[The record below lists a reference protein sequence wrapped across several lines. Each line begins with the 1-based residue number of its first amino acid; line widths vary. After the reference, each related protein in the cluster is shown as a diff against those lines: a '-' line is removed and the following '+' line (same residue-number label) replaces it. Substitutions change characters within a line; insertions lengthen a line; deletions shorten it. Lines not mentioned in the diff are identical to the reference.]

1 MKKKY
6 DTLLFDVDDTLLDFG
21 AAETQA
27 LGKLFN
33 DLGIELDAEIEASYK
48 SYNQSLWK
56 KLEVGSITRK
66 QLLATRFPSLKNSEH
81 KLYVVSNGNLDVQNR
96 RLRDSGFGDYFEQI
110 FISEKMGVKKPDKE
124 FFDVVERSIEGFV
137 PERAVVIGD
146 SLTSDIK
153 GANNAGLDS
162 VWFNPNGSRNETENK
177 PTYEVKNL
185 NEINK
190 LV

>member
-66 QLLATRFPSLKNSEH
+66 QLLATRFPTFFKKYFS
-81 KLYVVSNGNLDVQNR
+81 LDVDADVLTPKYMNYLSMGHEEVCGAR
-96 RLRDSGFGDYFEQI
+96 RL
-110 FISEKMGVKKPDKE
+110 
-124 FFDVVERSIEGFV
+124 
-137 PERAVVIGD
+137 
-146 SLTSDIK
+146 
-153 GANNAGLDS
+153 
-162 VWFNPNGSRNETENK
+162 
-177 PTYEVKNL
+177 
-185 NEINK
+185 
-190 LV
+190 

>member
-66 QLLATRFPSLKNSEH
+66 QLLATRFPTFFKKYFSLDVDADVLTPKYMNYLSMGHEEVCGARQLLTSLKNSEH

-110 FISEKMGVKKPDKE
+110 FIS
-124 FFDVVERSIEGFV
+124 
-137 PERAVVIGD
+137 
-146 SLTSDIK
+146 
-153 GANNAGLDS
+153 
-162 VWFNPNGSRNETENK
+162 
-177 PTYEVKNL
+177 
-185 NEINK
+185 
-190 LV
+190 

>member
-56 KLEVGSITRK
+56 KLE
-66 QLLATRFPSLKNSEH
+66 
-81 KLYVVSNGNLDVQNR
+81 
-96 RLRDSGFGDYFEQI
+96 
-110 FISEKMGVKKPDKE
+110 
-124 FFDVVERSIEGFV
+124 
-137 PERAVVIGD
+137 
-146 SLTSDIK
+146 
-153 GANNAGLDS
+153 
-162 VWFNPNGSRNETENK
+162 
-177 PTYEVKNL
+177 
-185 NEINK
+185 
-190 LV
+190 

>member
-56 KLEVGSITRK
+56 KTRSRLDYAQTAACYAFPDFFQEV
-66 QLLATRFPSLKNSEH
+66 LLT
-81 KLYVVSNGNLDVQNR
+81 
-96 RLRDSGFGDYFEQI
+96 
-110 FISEKMGVKKPDKE
+110 
-124 FFDVVERSIEGFV
+124 
-137 PERAVVIGD
+137 
-146 SLTSDIK
+146 
-153 GANNAGLDS
+153 
-162 VWFNPNGSRNETENK
+162 
-177 PTYEVKNL
+177 
-185 NEINK
+185 
-190 LV
+190 

>member
-33 DLGIELDAEIEASYK
+33 DLGIELDDEIEASYK

-66 QLLATRFPSLKNSEH
+66 QLLATRFPTFFKKYFSLDVDADVLTPKYMNYLSMGHEEVCGARQLLTSLKNSEH

-96 RLRDSGFGDYFEQI
+96 RLRDRYSSQRRWASKNRIRNF
-110 FISEKMGVKKPDKE
+110 
-124 FFDVVERSIEGFV
+124 
-137 PERAVVIGD
+137 
-146 SLTSDIK
+146 LTSSNEALK
-153 GANNAGLDS
+153 DS
-162 VWFNPNGSRNETENK
+162 FRKEQSSSVI
-177 PTYEVKNL
+177 L
-185 NEINK
+185 
-190 LV
+190 